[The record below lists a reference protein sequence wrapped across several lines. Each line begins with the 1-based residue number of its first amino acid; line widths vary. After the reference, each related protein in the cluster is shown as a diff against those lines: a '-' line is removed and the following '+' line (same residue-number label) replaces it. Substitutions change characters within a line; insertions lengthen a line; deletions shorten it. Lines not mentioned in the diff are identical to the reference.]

1 MKSMHQALHED
12 VLQEVKI
19 EAENTMTS
27 DDQVTLVDN
36 DVIRKYI
43 NNVMDSVIEK
53 KKQRK
58 AINEEVQALY
68 TEAESKGINRKA
80 LKAALSRY
88 ELSEEER
95 RGGQRHHGQ
104 EDHGRAVH
112 RKQLAERLG
121 PDEIVVRP
129 HELPTHQ
136 HRLEP
141 ADQQEGKRGDAVENA
156 NPFVIRGD
164 DPTPE
169 A

>member
-95 RGGQRHHGQ
+95 EAMDFSYALCCNAKNIQFQSDLFDDRN
-104 EDHGRAVH
+104 DDSP
-112 RKQLAERLG
+112 LA
-121 PDEIVVRP
+121 
-129 HELPTHQ
+129 
-136 HRLEP
+136 
-141 ADQQEGKRGDAVENA
+141 A
-156 NPFVIRGD
+156 
-164 DPTPE
+164 
-169 A
+169 